1 MVPKSLIKSY
11 IQRLKQVT
19 IRDMIVESDS
29 KIVVDTLLDLCNLP
43 MVVLNIL
50 DSVAHKF

>member
-19 IRDMIVESDS
+19 IKDVMVENDS
-29 KIVVDTLLDLCNLP
+29 KIVVDTLLDLCNPP
-43 MVVLNIL
+43 MVILNIL
-50 DSVAHKF
+50 DGVAHKF